1 MNLDGSDEKRLT
13 NNTLMDIRPMVTP
26 DGKRIA
32 FTSTRDGNYE
42 IYGMNIDGS
51 ASQRITDS
59 EERDDY
65 PTRHPDGKH
74 LVYVGEQAGKFDLY
88 MVEVP

>member
-1 MNLDGSDEKRLT
+1 
-13 NNTLMDIRPMVTP
+13 MDIRPAVSP
-26 DGKRIA
+26 DGKKIA

-42 IYGMNIDGS
+42 IYVMNIDGS
-51 ASQRITDS
+51 DTKRITQS

-65 PTRHPDGKH
+65 PTWHPDGKR

-88 MVEVP
+88 MVEVR

>member
-1 MNLDGSDEKRLT
+1 
-13 NNTLMDIRPMVTP
+13 MVSP

-42 IYGMNIDGS
+42 IYVMNIDGS

-65 PTRHPDGKH
+65 PTWHPDGKH